1 MCHLST
7 SAYTDVSQ
15 RMMNSEYLRLE
26 NCSMNPGDTSTLIT
40 HQYVSPNMKRQNFNL
55 LQE

>member
-26 NCSMNPGDTSTLIT
+26 NYSMNPGDTSTLIT

>member
-1 MCHLST
+1 MGHLPT

-26 NCSMNPGDTSTLIT
+26 NYSVNPGVTSTLIT
-40 HQYVSPNMKRQNFNL
+40 YQYVSLNMKRQ
-55 LQE
+55 